1 MLGKEELEA
10 YCQKYYADVY
20 RYCLRC
26 LSNKED
32 AEDATQ
38 DTFVVFNKKGHLL
51 DEIHIKPW
59 LFRAAHYMILRA
71 YKKRYAKADKE
82 CVYDEALLEVS
93 RKFRTFEED
102 VVSYYGERYE
112 KEVYER
118 LSERDKDLFELYG
131 DGLLKTGAIS
141 QLLGLDP
148 HACSMGKRRLVERCR
163 DIMKEIM
170 FY

>member
-38 DTFVVFNKKGHLL
+38 DTFVVFSKKGHLL

>member
-1 MLGKEELEA
+1 MLNKEELEA
-10 YCQKYYADVY
+10 YCKEYYADVY
-20 RYCLRC
+20 RYCLCC

-38 DTFVVFNKKGHLL
+38 DTFVVFSKKGHLL

-59 LFRAAHYMILRA
+59 LFRTAHHMILRA
-71 YKKRYAKADKE
+71 YKKRYTKTNKE
-82 CVYDEALLEVS
+82 CVYDEALLEAS
-93 RKFRTFEED
+93 RRVRTFEED
-102 VVSYYGERYE
+102 IVSYYGERYE

-118 LSERDKDLFELYG
+118 LSERDKEFFELYG
-131 DGLLKTGAIS
+131 DGFLKTGAIA

-148 HACSMGKRRLVERCR
+148 HACSMGKGRLIERCR
-163 DIMKEIM
+163 DIMKEIL

>member
-10 YCQKYYADVY
+10 YCQEYYADVY

-38 DTFVVFNKKGHLL
+38 DTFVVFSKKGHLL

>member
-1 MLGKEELEA
+1 MLTEEEIEA
-10 YCQKYYADVY
+10 YCKEYYADVY

-38 DTFVVFNKKGHLL
+38 DTFVVFSNKGYLI

-59 LFRAAHYMILRA
+59 LLRTAHNMVLKA
-71 YKKRYAKADKE
+71 YKKRYTKTNKE
-82 CVYDEALLEVS
+82 CVYDEALLEAFC
-93 RKFRTFEED
+93 KFRRFEED

-118 LSERDKDLFELYG
+118 LSERDKELFELYG
-131 DGLLKTGAIS
+131 DGFLKTGAIS
-141 QLLGLDP
+141 QLLNLDP
-148 HACSMGKRRLVERCR
+148 HACSMGKGRLIERCR
-163 DIMKEIM
+163 EIM
-170 FY
+170 IEILFY